1 MSKQY
6 LTNQQTRDRYGGKSQ
21 MWLWRRLK
29 YDPRFPRPLIIG
41 KRQHFAEDE
50 LDAYDEAL
58 RAESSANAEA
68 AA

>member
-6 LTNQQTRDRYGGKSQ
+6 LTNQQTRNRYGGKSQ

-29 YDPRFPRPLIIG
+29 YDQRFPRPLIIG

-50 LDAYDEAL
+50 LDAYDEAM
-58 RAESSANAEA
+58 RAVATVA
-68 AA
+68 A